1 MLVLDSGKSLF
12 KGNNNNK
19 QIPIIQAR
27 GIAKAYILMGYDAIA
42 LSASDVMNGELF
54 IKETLN
60 DGFPWISA
68 NVVDNKGQPITKP
81 YIIKTINSIKI
92 AIIGLT
98 DTILVAG
105 QYSTI
110 DYTSPLTTLLSQL
123 TAESDMIILLS
134 NLQTNVNQEIA
145 KQFPEIDII
154 FSSDRSLG
162 KMAPK
167 VVNSTLITQTSSR
180 GKYLG
185 KLDVEWNSGNTWYND
200 RLLSLSELTKRRTII
215 ESQLRQLEN
224 NSATSSKKKKVSRL
238 QLQQQR
244 LEKEIEN
251 RTAQEEENAGH
262 PYNKHSLRFVPVQPT
277 HSPVSIESIVKNI
290 DKTIK
295 EKASTN

>member
-1 MLVLDSGKSLF
+1 LLVLDSGKSLF

-19 QIPIIQAR
+19 QIPLIQAR

-42 LSASDVMNGELF
+42 LSASDVMNGDLF
-54 IKETLN
+54 LKETLN

-68 NVVDNKGQPITKP
+68 NVVDNNGQPITRP
-81 YIIKTINSIKI
+81 YILKTINSIKI

-98 DTILVAG
+98 DTLLVAG

-110 DYTSPLTTLLSQL
+110 DYTSPLTTLLNQL

-134 NLQTNVNQEIA
+134 NLQANVNQEIA

-167 VVNSTLITQTSSR
+167 VVNNTLITQTSSR

-185 KLDVEWNSGNTWYND
+185 KLDVEWNNGNTWYND
-200 RLLSLSELTKRRTII
+200 RLLPLSELTKRRAII
-215 ESQLRQLEN
+215 EFQLRQLEN
-224 NSATSSKKKKVSRL
+224 NTDTSNKKKVSRL

-262 PYNKHSLRFVPVQPT
+262 PYNKHRLRFVPVQPT
-277 HSPVSIESIVKNI
+277 HSPISIESIVENI

-295 EKASTN
+295 EQATTN

>member
-1 MLVLDSGKSLF
+1 
-12 KGNNNNK
+12 
-19 QIPIIQAR
+19 
-27 GIAKAYILMGYDAIA
+27 MGYDAIA

-224 NSATSSKKKKVSRL
+224 NSATSSNKKKVSRL